1 MPIRRLAFQE
11 VHEVDVPTAG
21 SLNPAGYIHTS
32 NAMAKQADGVILANL
47 KFKSQGEK
55 QLIILS

>member
-1 MPIRRLAFQE
+1 
-11 VHEVDVPTAG
+11 
-21 SLNPAGYIHTS
+21 
-32 NAMAKQADGVILANL
+32 MAKQADGVILANL